1 MLEGEELDMKR
12 IRKLC
17 HAGIPDYPG
26 MRAMYWKVTL
36 HHVSCMII
44 LFRPLPPT
52 SICPMSSF
60 FLSLSLSPS
69 LSLPLSLCVL
79 VCGRGCGVLGAGMR
93 TCIECA
99 NVQFCR
105 RQHRDRS

>member
-69 LSLPLSLCVL
+69 LSLCVS
-79 VCGRGCGVLGAGMR
+79 VWARVRRAGCGNAYVY
-93 TCIECA
+93 
-99 NVQFCR
+99 
-105 RQHRDRS
+105 